1 MLLSNTAMGTNHL
14 IRATLKPR
22 FYGSPYYIH
31 SINQRAFVPRRKFH
45 ASPKRPF
52 LDSCFTGTHALI
64 TGIHSATELP
74 WAASLPLTALLL
86 RVVIIGPLTTYSHSI
101 TLQRSA
107 LRPLMHAW
115 QHVFRR
121 EVMKDHAALGPVA
134 CQKMVTKLYNKKW
147 REIVKARGVQFWKAL
162 LNWLQLPIFLVVIE
176 TIRKM
181 SGVGEGLLGLLMKRF
196 KGSEDIVQDGAVEA
210 GAETTSVSVEP
221 SFAEEGALWFPDL
234 LVPDPH
240 LILPFMLSGVL
251 FSNLFFHERI
261 ARKSALTPSKGQRR
275 LRNGLKLVALAI
287 GPLTLQVPSAMLIYW
302 ISSSLCALGQNV
314 FLEWYM
320 PHPKAIKPCKPQ
332 GSQEFA
338 GPGPKP

>member
-1 MLLSNTAMGTNHL
+1 MATNCL
-14 IRATLKPR
+14 VKATLKLR
-22 FYGSPYYIH
+22 LSGSPYH
-31 SINQRAFVPRRKFH
+31 SHLINQRVFVPRRRFH
-45 ASPKRPF
+45 ASPQRPF
-52 LDSCFTGTHALI
+52 LESCFTGTHSLI
-64 TGIHSATELP
+64 TGIHSATALP
-74 WAASLPLTALLL
+74 WAATLPLTALLL
-86 RVVIIGPLTTYSHSI
+86 RVTIIGPLTTYSHSI

-121 EVMKDHAALGPVA
+121 KVMKDHAALGPVA

-147 REIVKARGVQFWKAL
+147 REIVNARGIQFWKVL

-196 KGSEDIVQDGAVEA
+196 KGKELLQDGTVED
-210 GAETTSVSVEP
+210 GAASTLLSVQQ
-221 SFAEEGALWFPDL
+221 SFAGEGALWFPDL

-251 FSNLFFHERI
+251 FSNLAFHEMV
-261 ARKSALTPSKGQRR
+261 ARKSSSTPTKGQKRI
-275 LRNGLKLVALAI
+275 RNILKVVALAI

-314 FLEWYM
+314 LLEWYT
-320 PHPKAIKPCKPQ
+320 PHPKAVTPCKPRQ
-332 GSQEFA
+332 SQDFA
-338 GPGPKP
+338 GLNPKP